1 MVLIYSSPVKN
12 WKCVFKEC
20 EALCCDE
27 GKVVTA
33 QDIKRISRAMGIAPK
48 EFVNLKDEHGV
59 FKLRGKGGKCVF
71 LGKNFACA
79 LHKKGVKPIF
89 CQMYPFEFD
98 GVIYSD
104 ELVLKIKPIKN
115 CPGFGKGRKVGE
127 KFEANIETLANEFVR
142 EIKDFL
148 KLKQQGLSTEEI
160 IRKVTE

>member
-20 EALCCDE
+20 KAACCTAN
-27 GKVVTA
+27 KVITA
-33 QDIKRISRAMGIAPK
+33 GDVKRISKALGIAPQ
-48 EFVNLKDEHGV
+48 EFVNLTDERGV
-59 FKLRGKGGKCVF
+59 FKLKGKNNACVF
-71 LGKNFACA
+71 VGKNFACA

-89 CQMYPFEFD
+89 CRMYPFEFD
-98 GVIYSD
+98 GVIYAD

-127 KFEANIETLANEFVR
+127 KFEANIEELANEFVR

-160 IRKVTE
+160 IEKGD